1 MPPDR
6 TDQGE
11 NHLNP
16 IVVNKNVFFLLML
29 VFTGISTFAQS
40 IINGRVLNQTDGS
53 PIPYANIGIM
63 RSSVGTI
70 SNTDGTFTIRIPE
83 KLKSDT
89 LLFSA
94 LGYGRKLI
102 PIRFLNS
109 DQPHTIWLNE
119 QPAVLNDVV
128 ISSKREKN
136 KVYQMGNRDVSGGV
150 LETDTLYA
158 GYSTALL
165 IENTDELMKQGLQ
178 FPVYLDQARL
188 RILRNNLP
196 SFKFRVR
203 LNDVD
208 STNGQPGADL
218 LRESV
223 VVESTLRKGWLEFD
237 LSHLKILIT
246 KPFFVTFEQ
255 ILDKHDRTV
264 IADGY
269 REFMQAHPDRLV
281 IDTIEF
287 EGKKEPHLM
296 IKRGGIDLPG
306 TFIAISS
313 KDWATQRH
321 TAYTRQTSFAEWV
334 KVRGIVTAMVS
345 VSNQPVTRREQPKP
359 CSDKDTICKATKLL
373 ETFIDETGVNG
384 MQVCVSKNGETK
396 WLGLFGDS
404 NSQGQTPVT
413 AQTKFR
419 INSISKSITS
429 LALLKLVSEGKLDLD
444 APVQNYLPEYP
455 TKKYPITARQL
466 AGHLAGIRDYQ
477 EDNLNDL
484 IRTEHYDNAIDA
496 LNIFKDDTL
505 LFESGTHFHYS
516 SYGWNLLG
524 ALIEKIT
531 GQHYLDYLKKS
542 ILEPMEMSS
551 TMGDDVTLNISNRS
565 TFYDLTGQPNDL
577 GDISYKYASGGL
589 LSTAEDLVKF
599 GSQILN
605 DKIVSS
611 KQRDVL
617 FQSQKTKD
625 DKITGYGLG
634 WYTGVDRNGH
644 RIWYHAGDSFSSSSW
659 LVIYPDD
666 YLVIALLANTQ
677 HAAAFDIY
685 EIGELFYGNK

>member
-1 MPPDR
+1 M
-6 TDQGE
+6 
-11 NHLNP
+11 
-16 IVVNKNVFFLLML
+16 NKVGFFFLIA
-29 VFTGISTFAQS
+29 VFTGISTFSQS
-40 IINGRVLNQTDGS
+40 TISGMILNQNDGS
-53 PIPYANIGIM
+53 PIPYANIGIV

-70 SNTDGTFTIRIPE
+70 SNIDGTFSIRIPE
-83 KLKSDT
+83 KLKRDT

-94 LGYGRKLI
+94 LGYGKKVI

-109 DQPHTIWLNE
+109 DKPNTIVLPE
-119 QPAVLNDVV
+119 QPSLLNDVV
-128 ISSKREKN
+128 ISAKREKN
-136 KVYQMGNRDVSGGV
+136 KVYQMGNKDVSGGV

-165 IENTDELMKQGLQ
+165 IESSEELVKQGFE
-178 FPVYLDQARL
+178 FPVYLEQARL

-203 LNDVD
+203 LNEVD
-208 STNGQPGADL
+208 PITGQPGADL
-218 LRESV
+218 LRENV
-223 VVESTLRKGWLEFD
+223 VVESTMRKGWLEFD
-237 LSHLKILIT
+237 LSNLRILIT

-255 ILDKHDRTV
+255 ILDKYDRTV

-269 REFMQAHPDRLV
+269 REFMQVHPDRLV

-313 KDWATQRH
+313 KDWAAKRY

-359 CSDKDTICKATKLL
+359 CSNTDPVCKATKLV

-404 NSQGQTPVT
+404 NSQAQTPVS

-419 INSISKSITS
+419 INSISKSVTS
-429 LALLKLVSEGKLDLD
+429 LALIKLVSEGKLDLD
-444 APVQNYLPEYP
+444 APIQNYLPEFP
-455 TKKYPITARQL
+455 TKKCPITARQL

-477 EDNLNDL
+477 EENLNDL
-484 IRTEHYDNAIDA
+484 IRTEHYNSSIDA
-496 LNIFKDDTL
+496 LNIFKDDAL
-505 LFESGTHFHYS
+505 LFEPGSRFQYS

-524 ALIEKIT
+524 SLIEKIT
-531 GQHYLDYLKKS
+531 GNPYLDYMNES
-542 ILEPMEMSS
+542 VFGPIGMSS
-551 TMGDDVTLNISNRS
+551 TMGDDATLIIPNRS
-565 TFYDLTGQPNDL
+565 TFYDLTGHPNDL

-599 GSQILN
+599 GNQILN
-605 DKIVSS
+605 EKNVSS
-611 KQRDVL
+611 KERDIL
-617 FQSQKTKD
+617 FQSQKTTDGKA
-625 DKITGYGLG
+625 TGYGLG

-659 LVIYPDD
+659 LVIYPDRN
-666 YLVIALLANTQ
+666 LVIALLANTQ

-685 EIGELFYGNK
+685 EIGELFIGND

>member
-1 MPPDR
+1 MNR
-6 TDQGE
+6 VGF
-11 NHLNP
+11 
-16 IVVNKNVFFLLML
+16 FFLIA
-29 VFTGISTFAQS
+29 VFPGISTFSQS
-40 IINGRVLNQTDGS
+40 IINGKVLNQKDGS

-70 SNTDGTFTIRIPE
+70 SNTDGTFSIRIPE

-94 LGYGRKLI
+94 LGYGKKII

-109 DQPHTIWLNE
+109 DQPHTILLHE

-128 ISSKREKN
+128 ISAKREKN
-136 KVYQMGNRDVSGGV
+136 KVYQMGNKDVSGGV

-165 IENTDELMKQGLQ
+165 IENTEELMKQGLQ
-178 FPVYLDQARL
+178 FPVYLEQARL

-196 SFKFRVR
+196 AFKFRVR
-203 LNDVD
+203 LNEVD

-223 VVESTLRKGWLEFD
+223 VVESTMRKGWLEVD

-269 REFMQAHPDRLV
+269 REFMQAHPDGLV

-313 KDWATQRH
+313 KEWAAKRY

-359 CSDKDTICKATKLL
+359 CSDKDMICKATKLV

-384 MQVCVSKNGETK
+384 MQLCVSKDGATK

-404 NSQGQTPVT
+404 NSQLQTPVS

-419 INSISKSITS
+419 INSVSKSVTS

-444 APVQNYLPEYP
+444 APIQNYLPQFP
-455 TKKYPITARQL
+455 AKKHPITARQL
-466 AGHLAGIRDYQ
+466 GGHLAGIRDYQ
-477 EDNLNDL
+477 EENLNDL
-484 IRTEHYDNAIDA
+484 IRTEHYNSSIDA

-505 LFESGTHFHYS
+505 LFEPGTRFHYS

-531 GQHYLDYLKKS
+531 GKYYLDYMNES
-542 ILEPMEMSS
+542 VFGPMGMSS
-551 TMGDDVTLNISNRS
+551 TMGDDATLTIPNRS

-599 GSQILN
+599 GNQILK
-605 DKIVSS
+605 DKNVSS
-611 KQRDVL
+611 KQRDLL

-625 DKITGYGLG
+625 GKATGYGLG
-634 WYTGVDRNGH
+634 WFTRVDRNGH

-659 LVIYPDD
+659 LVIYPDKN
-666 YLVIALLANTQ
+666 LVIALLANTQ

-685 EIGELFYGNK
+685 EIGELFIGND

>member
-1 MPPDR
+1 M
-6 TDQGE
+6 
-11 NHLNP
+11 
-16 IVVNKNVFFLLML
+16 NKAGFFLLIAHF
-29 VFTGISTFAQS
+29 VSVSSYAQVIVS
-40 IINGRVLNQTDGS
+40 GKVLNQTDGS
-53 PIPYANIGIM
+53 LIPYANIGIR

-70 SNTDGTFTIRIPE
+70 SNTDGTFSIRIPE
-83 KLKSDT
+83 KLKGDT

-94 LGYGRKLI
+94 LGYSKKLI
-102 PIRFLNS
+102 PVRFLNPDLS
-109 DQPHTIWLNE
+109 HTILLHE
-119 QPAVLNDVV
+119 QPAMLNDVV
-128 ISSKREKN
+128 VSAKREKN

-165 IENTDELMKQGLQ
+165 IENTQELMKHGLQ
-178 FPVYLDQARL
+178 FPVYLEQARL

-203 LNDVD
+203 LNEVD

-218 LRESV
+218 LRESM
-223 VVESTLRKGWLEFD
+223 VVESTMRKGWLEFD

-306 TFIAISS
+306 TFIAITS
-313 KDWATQRH
+313 KDWAAKEFTCF
-321 TAYTRQTSFAEWV
+321 TRQTSFAEWV
-334 KVRGIVTAMVS
+334 KVRGIVTATVS
-345 VSNQPVTRREQPKP
+345 VSNQPVTRSEQLKP
-359 CSDKDTICKATKLL
+359 CADKDVTCKATKLCQD
-373 ETFIDETGVNG
+373 FIDETGVNG

-404 NSQGQTPVT
+404 NSQLQTPVT

-429 LALLKLVSEGKLDLD
+429 LALIKLVSEGKLDLD
-444 APVQNYLPEYP
+444 APIQNYLPEFP
-455 TKKYPITARQL
+455 AKKYPITARQL

-477 EDNLNDL
+477 EDNLNDF
-484 IRTEHYDNAIDA
+484 IRTEHYNNSIDA

-505 LFESGTHFHYS
+505 LFKPGTRFHYS
-516 SYGWNLLG
+516 TYGWNLLG
-524 ALIEKIT
+524 ALVEKLT
-531 GQHYLDYLKKS
+531 GKHYLDYMAEAVFNP
-542 ILEPMEMSS
+542 IGMQS
-551 TMGDDVTLNISNRS
+551 TMGDDVTMTLPNRS
-565 TFYDLTGQPNDL
+565 IFYDLTGQPNNL
-577 GDISYKYASGGL
+577 GDLSYKYAGGGL
-589 LSTAEDLVKF
+589 LSTVQDLVKF
-599 GSQILN
+599 GNEMLN
-605 DKIVSS
+605 DKNVSP
-611 KQRDVL
+611 KQREVL
-617 FQSQKTKD
+617 FQTQKTTDGKA
-625 DKITGYGLG
+625 TGYGLG
-634 WYTGVDRNGH
+634 WYVGVDRNGH

-659 LVIYPDD
+659 LVIYPDKN
-666 YLVIALLANTQ
+666 LVIALLANTQ

-685 EIGELFYGNK
+685 EIGELFYGND